1 MMKQSRTINFF
12 DLILEVIFV
21 CFIFLPLFG
30 YIFEL
35 DVSGDLGE
43 KRAKARF
50 PSFKQDT
57 LRTIPEKFDAFYED
71 HFGFRS
77 SLIQGH
83 NWLKYKFLKSGS
95 VGKVLL
101 GRDGWLFLTKAE
113 SISDYLGL
121 LTFSPQQLAALKDA
135 LEQRRDWLAERG
147 IRYVFFIAPNKTSI
161 YPEMLPSHIRTR
173 AGRTQMDQLVE
184 YLRANSDVDFID
196 LRDKLCSAKIEGL
209 IYHPRDSHWTDRGA
223 FIVYQNVIGYVS
235 RWFPEI
241 KPMNISDFT
250 IIWQSRQEDLALMLG
265 LGRQLAENV
274 EVFQRR
280 QPANAH
286 RVALILPEEYPW
298 PKHITAKSQ
307 WAMENKYANH
317 RLLFFHDSFGVY
329 GNLRE
334 LIAEHFSRT
343 VFIPLR
349 PDMNCL
355 KMMIEIEKPDIVIE
369 EIVERK
375 LKDPPSKLLEED

>member
-1 MMKQSRTINFF
+1 MMNQSRTINFF
-12 DLILEVIFV
+12 NLILELIFV

-43 KRAKARF
+43 KRALARC

-57 LRTIPEKFDAFYED
+57 LQTIPEKFDAFYED

-121 LTFSPQQLAALKDA
+121 LTFSPQQLAAWKDA
-135 LEQRRDWLAERG
+135 LEQRRNWLADRG
-147 IRYVFFIAPNKTSI
+147 IHYLFFIAPNKTSI
-161 YPEMLPSHIRTR
+161 YPEMLPSHIGNR

-184 YLRANSDVDFID
+184 YLRANSDVDFLD
-196 LRDKLCSAKIEGL
+196 LRFQLCQAKADGL

-241 KPMNISDFT
+241 KPMTMDNFT
-250 IIWQSRQEDLALMLG
+250 ITRQQRQEDLALMLG
-265 LGRQLAENV
+265 LGRQLAEEV
-274 EVFQRR
+274 EVFQSR
-280 QPANAH
+280 QPAKAH
-286 RVALILPEEYPW
+286 RIELVLPEDYPW
-298 PKHITAKSQ
+298 PRHMTAVPQ

-317 RLLFFHDSFGVY
+317 RLLFFHDSFGLY
-329 GNLRE
+329 GNLLE
-334 LIAEHFSRT
+334 LIADHFLRT

-355 KMMIEIEKPDIVIE
+355 KMMIEIERHDIVIE

-375 LKDPPSKLLEED
+375 LKDPPSKLLVED